1 MTSARR
7 SAGALARGGLVLL
20 AFAALGATAVAQ
32 DDPLGPTPDEQEKLR
47 ICPQLADATGRRRDQ
62 LEALY
67 FELTPADVEDPASED
82 AALARQLFDLA
93 NVDDTRLLTTELTA
107 EGSRCLPGLQAVLRA
122 HGAPGLLWLLERL
135 VETPAPRRGRL
146 IAALGAFDEREAWVS
161 LLTLLVDRAP
171 VPNPR
176 AAAQAPPGYHDLRVC
191 DHALR
196 ALAPRLR
203 DVAPA
208 PAGLDWRVEPLL
220 PITVRDA
227 RIAALREAAGQP
239 PLSDHVAARPL
250 ARDALPDDA
259 ARARLDA
266 VLERLGR

>member
-7 SAGALARGGLVLL
+7 DAGALVRAGLLFF
-20 AFAALGATAVAQ
+20 AFAGLAGAQ

-67 FELTPADVEDPASED
+67 FELTLADVADPASDE
-82 AALARQLFDLA
+82 AVYARELFDLA
-93 NVDDTRLLTTELTA
+93 NADDAKLLTAELTA
-107 EGSRCLPGLQAVLRA
+107 DGSQCLPGLQAVLRA
-122 HGAPGLLWLLERL
+122 HGAPGLVWLLERL
-135 VETPAPRRGRL
+135 AETPAAKRGRV
-146 IAALGAFDEREAWVS
+146 IAALAAFDEREAWTTLLS
-161 LLTLLVDRAP
+161 LLGDRTP

-208 PAGLDWRVEPLL
+208 PEGLDWRVEPLL
-220 PITVRDA
+220 PITVRDE
-227 RIAALREAAGQP
+227 RLAALREAAGKP
-239 PLSDHVAARPL
+239 PLSEHVAARTT

-266 VLERLGR
+266 ALKKLGG